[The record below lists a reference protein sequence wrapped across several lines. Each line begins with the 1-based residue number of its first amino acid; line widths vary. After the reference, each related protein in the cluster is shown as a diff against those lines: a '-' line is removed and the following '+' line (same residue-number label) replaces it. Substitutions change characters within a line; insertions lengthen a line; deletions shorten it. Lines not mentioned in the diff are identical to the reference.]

1 MTDLLVRLYDLPDV
15 QHRPQLAEH
24 GVDIRRAMSAER
36 HVVLAWV
43 AETFGPAWRSE
54 AARAFTRPVT
64 TLWIAVRGDAVIGFA
79 AYDCS
84 MRGFF
89 GPTGVDP
96 AARGWGVGEALLF
109 ATLHDMRAMEYGY
122 AIIGGIGPEAF
133 YRRWLDVSVIP
144 GSQHGIYRGMLHSPG
159 DAPPDEDD

>member
-1 MTDLLVRLYDLPDV
+1 MTDLLVRLYDLPIV
-15 QHRPQLAEH
+15 APRPLLVER
-24 GVDIRRAMSAER
+24 GIVIRRAMAAER
-36 HVVLAWV
+36 HILLAWIV
-43 AETFGPAWRSE
+43 REFGDAWRSE

-64 TLWIAVRGDAVIGFA
+64 TLWIAVAGEAVVGFA

-96 AARGWGVGEALLF
+96 AARGLGVGEALLF

-122 AIIGGIGPEAF
+122 AIIGGVGPEAF

-144 GSQHGIYRGMLHSPG
+144 GSKRGIYGGMLHSPG
-159 DAPPDEDD
+159 DAPPDDDA